1 MCGGELLTGPLLVFP
16 RACRHTY
23 AADFRPHQRLGRNDG
38 SSCQGFQLV
47 EEAGGTEVPEDFLSE
62 DEEWLAALLTSGG
75 TGKSSER
82 RIKRRYEIGDD
93 SCQTRLCATHM

>member
-1 MCGGELLTGPLLVFP
+1 MCGGELLTGFSFAFP
-16 RACRHTY
+16 PVSHVY
-23 AADFRPHQRLGRNDG
+23 AADFRPQQKFGREVG
-38 SSCQGFQLV
+38 RSRHGFQLV